1 MSIRIRRSRVKRSEG
16 RNRLNPYA
24 VKLAIRHL
32 LSHPGQTALLMA
44 GVALGVS
51 VFIFMSAL
59 IGGLATLL
67 TLRTVGS
74 IPHIVLEMPDH
85 DPATLLPNSHKQ
97 VVRQKD
103 LSRRDQIAIWQPVI
117 PIIEQTPGVTAV
129 TPQIRGSAFVERGQ
143 TVAPVG
149 VIGVMPGKLSDV
161 ADIAAAIVEGSSN
174 LPADG
179 ILIGSRLARDLG
191 LRVGQVIRLSS
202 DRGRARSF
210 RIGGIF
216 TLGIASADRQAVYMN
231 FTTARALYDLSTGIS
246 RIEIKVEP
254 ATDAADIAE
263 RLRRSTGLK
272 ATAWPE
278 DNAQLFEGLDAQ
290 ARTGTIIKAFS
301 LVTIIVGIA
310 SAMLLSIVRR
320 QSEIGIMRAM
330 GASNGLVVSIF
341 VLEGTLIGF
350 IGAIVGAVAAW
361 FALLPLPPVTGVSS
375 GGLPIDRQQGDF
387 LLAITLTTL
396 AATLASILPARRAA
410 RIDPV
415 EAIGA

>member
-1 MSIRIRRSRVKRSEG
+1 MS
-16 RNRLNPYA
+16 PYA

-74 IPHIVLEMPDH
+74 IPHIVMEMPDR
-85 DPATLLPNSHKQ
+85 DPAILSPDGHAQ
-97 VVRQKD
+97 VVLQKD

-117 PIIEQTPGVTAV
+117 PIIEKTPGISAV
-129 TPQIRGSAFVERGQ
+129 SPQIRGSAFVERGQ

-149 VIGVMPGKLSDV
+149 VIGVMPGKLSE
-161 ADIAAAIVEGSSN
+161 IANIDAAMVDGSSN

-191 LRVGQVIRLSS
+191 LRVGQVVRLSS

-231 FTTARALYDLSTGIS
+231 FTTARALFDLPTGIS
-246 RIEIKVEP
+246 RIEIKVVP

-272 ATAWPE
+272 ATAWTE
-278 DNAQLFEGLDAQ
+278 DNSQLFEGLDAQ
-290 ARTGTIIKAFS
+290 ARTGIIIKAFS

-330 GASNGLVVSIF
+330 GASKGLVISIF
-341 VLEGTLIGF
+341 VLEGTLIGLV
-350 IGAIVGAVAAW
+350 GAIVGAVIAW
-361 FALLPLPPVTGVSS
+361 LALLPLPPVTEVRS
-375 GGLPIDRQQGDF
+375 GGLPIDRAQGDF

-396 AATLASILPARRAA
+396 AAMLASILPARNAA

>member
-1 MSIRIRRSRVKRSEG
+1 M
-16 RNRLNPYA
+16 NRYA

-32 LSHPGQTALLMA
+32 LSHPGQSALLMA

-74 IPHIVLEMPDH
+74 IPHVVLEMPDR
-85 DPATLLPNSHKQ
+85 DPAILSPSARTLSVL
-97 VVRQKD
+97 QKD

-117 PIIEQTPGVTAV
+117 PIIERTPGVIAV
-129 TPQIRGSAFVERGQ
+129 SPQIRGSAFVERGQ
-143 TVAPVG
+143 AIAPVG
-149 VIGVMPGKLSDV
+149 VIGVMPGKLSAI
-161 ADIAAAIVEGSSN
+161 ADIDRAIVGGSSN
-174 LPADG
+174 LPTDG
-179 ILIGSRLARDLG
+179 ILIGSVLARDLG
-191 LRVGQVIRLSS
+191 LRVGQVVLLMS
-202 DRGRARSF
+202 DRGRSRSF

-216 TLGIASADRQAVYMN
+216 TLGIASADRQVVCLN
-231 FTTARALYDLSTGIS
+231 FTTARALFDLTTGIS
-246 RIEIKVEP
+246 RIEIKVAP
-254 ATDAADIAE
+254 ATAAPGIAE

-272 ATAWPE
+272 ATAWTE
-278 DNAQLFEGLDAQ
+278 DNKQLFEGLDAQ

-330 GASNGLVVSIF
+330 GASRGLVISIY
-341 VLEGTLIGF
+341 VLEGTLIGL
-350 IGAIVGAVAAW
+350 VGAVAGALAAW
-361 FALLPLPPVTGVSS
+361 LALLPLPPVSEVSS
-375 GGLPIDRQQGDF
+375 GSLPIDRQQGGF
-387 LLAITLTTL
+387 LLAIALTTI
-396 AATLASILPARRAA
+396 AAMLASILPARRAA
-410 RIDPV
+410 HIDPV

>member
-1 MSIRIRRSRVKRSEG
+1 MS
-16 RNRLNPYA
+16 PYS

-67 TLRTVGS
+67 TQRTVGS
-74 IPHIVLEMPDH
+74 IPHIVLEMPDR
-85 DPATLLPNSHKQ
+85 DPAILSPDGRAQ
-97 VVRQKD
+97 VVLQKD

-117 PIIEQTPGVTAV
+117 PIIEKTPGITAIS
-129 TPQIRGSAFVERGQ
+129 PQIRGSAFVERGQ

-149 VIGVMPGKLSDV
+149 VIGVMPGKLSD
-161 ADIAAAIVEGSSN
+161 IANIDAAMVDGSSN

-179 ILIGSRLARDLG
+179 ILIGSNLARDLG
-191 LRVGQVIRLSS
+191 LRVGQVVRLSS

-231 FTTARALYDLSTGIS
+231 FQAARALFDLSTGIS
-246 RIEIKVEP
+246 RIEIKVVP

-272 ATAWPE
+272 ATAWTE
-278 DNAQLFEGLDAQ
+278 DNSQLFEGLDAQ
-290 ARTGTIIKAFS
+290 ARTGIIIKAFS
-301 LVTIIVGIA
+301 LVTIILGIA

-330 GASNGLVVSIF
+330 GASKRLVISIF
-341 VLEGTLIGF
+341 VLEGTLIGLV
-350 IGAIVGAVAAW
+350 GAIVGALAAW
-361 FALLPLPPVTGVSS
+361 LALLPLPPVTEVRS

-387 LLAITLTTL
+387 LLAVTLTTL
-396 AATLASILPARRAA
+396 SAMLASILPARNAA
-410 RIDPV
+410 QIDPV
-415 EAIGA
+415 EAIGT

>member
-1 MSIRIRRSRVKRSEG
+1 M
-16 RNRLNPYA
+16 NPYA
-24 VKLAIRHL
+24 VKLAMRHL

-74 IPHIVLEMPDH
+74 IPHVVLEMPDR
-85 DPATLLPNSHKQ
+85 DPTTLSMSPGAQ
-97 VVRQKD
+97 VVLQKD
-103 LSRRDQIAIWQPVI
+103 LSRRGQITIWQPII
-117 PIIEQTPGVTAV
+117 PIIEHSSGVIAV
-129 TPQIRGSAFVERGQ
+129 SPQIRGSAFIERGQ
-143 TVAPVG
+143 AVSPVG
-149 VIGVMPGKLSDV
+149 VIGTMPGKLSII
-161 ADIAAAIVEGSSN
+161 ADIGGAIVDGSSN

-179 ILIGSRLARDLG
+179 ILIGSVLARDLG
-191 LRVGQVIRLSS
+191 LRVGQVVQLTS
-202 DRGRARSF
+202 DRGRSRSF

-216 TLGIASADRQAVYMN
+216 SLGIASADRQTIYMN
-231 FTTARALYDLSTGIS
+231 FTTARALFDLPTGIS
-246 RIEIKVEP
+246 RIEIKVQP
-254 ATDAADIAE
+254 ATGAVGIAE
-263 RLRRSTGLK
+263 RLRRSTDLK
-272 ATAWPE
+272 ATAWTE
-278 DNAQLFEGLDAQ
+278 DNQQLFEGLDAQ

-320 QSEIGIMRAM
+320 QAEIGIMRAM
-330 GASNGLVVSIF
+330 GASRGLVISIY
-341 VLEGTLIGF
+341 VLEGTLIGVV
-350 IGAIVGAVAAW
+350 GAITGALVAW
-361 FALLPLPPVTGVSS
+361 LALLPLPPVSAVTS
-375 GGLPIDRQQGDF
+375 GELPIDRQQGDF
-387 LLAITLTTL
+387 LLAIALTTL

>member
-1 MSIRIRRSRVKRSEG
+1 MS
-16 RNRLNPYA
+16 PYA

-44 GVALGVS
+44 GVALGVG

-74 IPHIVLEMPDH
+74 IPHIVLEMPDR
-85 DPATLLPNSHKQ
+85 DPATLSPNAHKQ

-117 PIIEQTPGVTAV
+117 PIIEQTSGVTAV
-129 TPQIRGSAFVERGQ
+129 SPQIRGSAFVERGQ

-149 VIGVMPGKLSDV
+149 VIGVMPGKLSDI
-161 ADIAAAIVEGSSN
+161 ADIEAAIVDGSSD

-179 ILIGSRLARDLG
+179 ILIGSRLARDLA

-254 ATDAADIAE
+254 AIDAAAISE
-263 RLRRSTGLK
+263 RLQRSTGLK
-272 ATAWPE
+272 TTAWTE

-301 LVTIIVGIA
+301 LVIIIVGIA

-330 GASNGLVVSIF
+330 GASNGLVTSIF

-350 IGAIVGAVAAW
+350 IGAIVGAVTAW
-361 FALLPLPPVTGVSS
+361 FALLPLPPVTEVGS

>member
-1 MSIRIRRSRVKRSEG
+1 MS
-16 RNRLNPYA
+16 PYA

-32 LSHPGQTALLMA
+32 LSHAGQTALLMA

-51 VFIFMSAL
+51 IFIFMSAL
-59 IGGLATLL
+59 IGGLANLL

-74 IPHIVLEMPDH
+74 IAHIVLEMPDR
-85 DPATLLPNSHKQ
+85 DPATLSPDGRAQ
-97 VVRQKD
+97 VVLQKD
-103 LSRRDQIAIWQPVI
+103 LSRREQIAIWQPVI
-117 PIIEQTPGVTAV
+117 PIIEQTGGVTAV
-129 TPQIRGSAFVERGQ
+129 SPQIRGSAFVERGQ
-143 TVAPVG
+143 SVAPVG
-149 VIGVMPGKLSDV
+149 VIGVMPGKLSDI
-161 ADIAAAIVEGSSN
+161 ADIEAVITDGSSN

-191 LRVGQVIRLSS
+191 LRVGQVVRLSS

-231 FTTARALYDLSTGIS
+231 FTTARALFDLPTGIS

-254 ATDAADIAE
+254 ATDAAEIAE

-272 ATAWPE
+272 ATSWTE
-278 DNAQLFEGLDAQ
+278 DNSQLFEGLDAQ
-290 ARTGTIIKAFS
+290 ARTGTIIKTFS
-301 LVTIIVGIA
+301 LVTIIIGIS

-330 GASNGLVVSIF
+330 GASKGLVISIF
-341 VLEGTLIGF
+341 VLEGTLIGVV
-350 IGAIVGAVAAW
+350 GAIVGAVIAW
-361 FALLPLPPVTGVSS
+361 LALLPLPPVNEVQS
-375 GGLPIDRQQGDF
+375 GGLPIDRYQGDY
-387 LLAITLTTL
+387 LLAIMLTTL
-396 AATLASILPARRAA
+396 AAMLASILPARRAA
-410 RIDPV
+410 QVDPV

>member
-1 MSIRIRRSRVKRSEG
+1 MS
-16 RNRLNPYA
+16 PYA

-44 GVALGVS
+44 GVALGVG

-74 IPHIVLEMPDH
+74 IPHIVLEMPDR
-85 DPATLLPNSHKQ
+85 DPATLSPNAHKQ

-117 PIIEQTPGVTAV
+117 PIIEQTSGVTAV
-129 TPQIRGSAFVERGQ
+129 SPQIRGSAFVERGQ

-149 VIGVMPGKLSDV
+149 VIGVMPGKLSDI
-161 ADIAAAIVEGSSN
+161 ADIEAAIVDGSSD

-254 ATDAADIAE
+254 AIDAAAISE
-263 RLRRSTGLK
+263 RLQRSTGLK
-272 ATAWPE
+272 TTAWTE

-330 GASNGLVVSIF
+330 GASNGLVISIF

-350 IGAIVGAVAAW
+350 IGAIVGAVTAW
-361 FALLPLPPVTGVSS
+361 FALLPLPPVTEVGS

>member
-1 MSIRIRRSRVKRSEG
+1 MS
-16 RNRLNPYA
+16 PYA

-32 LSHPGQTALLMA
+32 LSHPGQTALLMT

-74 IPHIVLEMPDH
+74 IPHIVLEMPDR
-85 DPATLLPNSHKQ
+85 DPAILSPDGLAQ
-97 VVRQKD
+97 VVLQKD

-117 PIIEQTPGVTAV
+117 PIIEKTPNIIAV
-129 TPQIRGSAFVERGQ
+129 SPQIRGSAFVERGQ

-149 VIGVMPGKLSDV
+149 VIGVMPGKLSEI
-161 ADIAAAIVEGSSN
+161 ADIDAAMVDGSSN

-191 LRVGQVIRLSS
+191 LRIGQVVRLSS

-231 FTTARALYDLSTGIS
+231 FTTARALFDLPTGIS
-246 RIEIKVEP
+246 RIEIKVAP

-272 ATAWPE
+272 ATAWTE
-278 DNAQLFEGLDAQ
+278 DNSQLFEGLDAQ
-290 ARTGTIIKAFS
+290 ARTGIIIKAFS
-301 LVTIIVGIA
+301 LVTIIVGIS

-330 GASNGLVVSIF
+330 GASKGLVISIF
-341 VLEGTLIGF
+341 VLEGTLIGLV
-350 IGAIVGAVAAW
+350 GAIVGAVIAW
-361 FALLPLPPVTGVSS
+361 LALLPLPPVTEVRS
-375 GGLPIDRQQGDF
+375 GGLPIDRAQGDF

-396 AATLASILPARRAA
+396 AAMLASILPARNAA

>member
-1 MSIRIRRSRVKRSEG
+1 M
-16 RNRLNPYA
+16 NPYA
-24 VKLAIRHL
+24 VKLALRHL

-67 TLRTVGS
+67 TMRTVGS
-74 IPHIVLEMPDH
+74 IPHIVLEMPDR
-85 DPATLLPNSHKQ
+85 DPATLSSIPGAQ
-97 VVRQKD
+97 VVLQKD
-103 LSRRDQIAIWQPVI
+103 LSRRDQITIWQPMI
-117 PIIEQTPGVTAV
+117 PIIETTGGVIAV
-129 TPQIRGSAFVERGQ
+129 SPQIRGSAFVERGQ
-143 TVAPVG
+143 AVSPVG
-149 VIGVMPGKLSDV
+149 VIGLMPGKLSDI
-161 ADIAAAIVEGSSN
+161 ADIEAAIVDGSSS

-179 ILIGSRLARDLG
+179 ILIGSVLARDLG
-191 LRVGQVIRLSS
+191 LRVGQVVQLTS
-202 DRGRARSF
+202 DRGRSRSF

-216 TLGIASADRQAVYMN
+216 TLGIASADRQAIYMN
-231 FTTARALYDLSTGIS
+231 FTTARALFDLSTGIS
-246 RIEIKVEP
+246 RVEIKVQP
-254 ATDAADIAE
+254 ATDAAAIAE

-272 ATAWPE
+272 ATAWTE
-278 DNAQLFEGLDAQ
+278 DNQQLFEGLDAQ

-320 QSEIGIMRAM
+320 QAEIGIMRAM
-330 GASNGLVVSIF
+330 GASRGLVISIY
-341 VLEGTLIGF
+341 VLEGTLIGLV
-350 IGAIVGAVAAW
+350 GAITGALAAW
-361 FALLPLPPVTGVSS
+361 LVLLPMPPVNEVKS
-375 GGLPIDRQQGDF
+375 GGLSIDRQQGDF
-387 LLAITLTTL
+387 LLAIALTTL

>member
-1 MSIRIRRSRVKRSEG
+1 MPIRIQRSRAKRSG
-16 RNRLNPYA
+16 PSPDLNRYA
-24 VKLAIRHL
+24 IKLAVRHL
-32 LSHPGQTALLMA
+32 WSHPGQTALLMA
-44 GVALGVS
+44 GVSLGVS

-74 IPHIVLEMPDH
+74 IPHIVLEMPNR
-85 DPATLLPNSHKQ
+85 DPATLSANRQAQ
-97 VVRQKD
+97 VVLQKD

-117 PIIEQTPGVTAV
+117 PIIERTSGIKAV
-129 TPQIRGSAFVERGQ
+129 SPQIRGAAFVERGQ
-143 TVAPVG
+143 TVAPVS
-149 VIGVMPGKLSDV
+149 VIGIMPGKLSDI
-161 ADIAAAIVEGSSN
+161 ADIEGALVDGSAN

-179 ILIGSRLARDLG
+179 ILIGSVLARDLG
-191 LRVGQVIRLSS
+191 LRVGQVVRLDS

-216 TLGIASADRQAVYMN
+216 SLGIAGADRQAVYMN
-231 FTTARALYDLSTGIS
+231 FTTARALFDLTTGIS

-254 ATDAADIAE
+254 ATNAPGIAA

-272 ATAWPE
+272 ATAWTD
-278 DNAQLFEGLDAQ
+278 DNKQLFEGLDAQ
-290 ARTGTIIKAFS
+290 ARTGTIIKVFS

-330 GASNGLVVSIF
+330 GASKGLVISIY
-341 VLEGTLIGF
+341 VLEGTLIGLV
-350 IGAIVGAVAAW
+350 GAIAGAFAAW
-361 FALLPLPPVTGVSS
+361 LALLPLPPVNAVRS

-387 LLAITLTTL
+387 LLAIALTTL
-396 AATLASILPARRAA
+396 AAMLASILPARRAA
-410 RIDPV
+410 NIDPV

>member
-1 MSIRIRRSRVKRSEG
+1 MS
-16 RNRLNPYA
+16 PYA

-74 IPHIVLEMPDH
+74 IPHIVMEMPDR
-85 DPATLLPNSHKQ
+85 DPAILSPDGHAQ
-97 VVRQKD
+97 VVLQKD

-117 PIIEQTPGVTAV
+117 PIIEKTPGISAV
-129 TPQIRGSAFVERGQ
+129 SPQIRGSAFIERGQ

-149 VIGVMPGKLSDV
+149 VIGVMPGKLSE
-161 ADIAAAIVEGSSN
+161 IANIDAAMVDGSSN

-191 LRVGQVIRLSS
+191 LRVGQVVRLSS

-210 RIGGIF
+210 RIGGVF

-231 FTTARALYDLSTGIS
+231 FTTARALFDLSTGIS
-246 RIEIKVEP
+246 RIEIRVVP
-254 ATDAADIAE
+254 ATDAAAIAE

-272 ATAWPE
+272 ATSWTE
-278 DNAQLFEGLDAQ
+278 DNSQLFEGLDAQ
-290 ARTGTIIKAFS
+290 ARTGIIIKAFS

-330 GASNGLVVSIF
+330 GASKGLVISIF
-341 VLEGTLIGF
+341 VLEGTLIGLV
-350 IGAIVGAVAAW
+350 GAIVGAVIAW
-361 FALLPLPPVTGVSS
+361 LALLPLPPVTEVRS
-375 GGLPIDRQQGDF
+375 GGLPIDRAHGDF

-396 AATLASILPARRAA
+396 AAMLASILPARNAA

>member
-1 MSIRIRRSRVKRSEG
+1 MT
-16 RNRLNPYA
+16 PYA
-24 VKLAIRHL
+24 VKLALRHL

-74 IPHIVLEMPDH
+74 IPHIVLEMPDR
-85 DPATLLPNSHKQ
+85 DPATLTAAPGAQ
-97 VVRQKD
+97 VVLQKD
-103 LSRRDQIAIWQPVI
+103 LSRREQISIWQPVI
-117 PIIEQTPGVTAV
+117 PIIEQTSGVTALS
-129 TPQIRGSAFVERGQ
+129 PQIRGSAFVERGQ
-143 TVAPVG
+143 AVAPVG
-149 VIGVMPGKLSDV
+149 VIGTMPGKLSEI
-161 ADIAAAIVEGSSN
+161 ADIGAAIVEGSGD
-174 LPADG
+174 LPPDG
-179 ILIGSRLARDLG
+179 ILIGSVLARDLG
-191 LRVGQVIRLSS
+191 LRVGQVVQLTS
-202 DRGRARSF
+202 DRGRSRSF

-231 FTTARALYDLSTGIS
+231 FTTARALFDLSTGIS
-246 RIEIKVEP
+246 RIEIKVSP
-254 ATDAADIAE
+254 ATDAAGIAE

-272 ATAWPE
+272 ATAWTE
-278 DNAQLFEGLDAQ
+278 DNQQLFEGLDAQ

-301 LVTIIVGIA
+301 LVTIVVGIA

-320 QSEIGIMRAM
+320 QAEIGIMRAM
-330 GASNGLVVSIF
+330 GASRGLVVSIY
-341 VLEGTLIGF
+341 VLEGTLIGL
-350 IGAIVGAVAAW
+350 IGALVGALAAW
-361 FALLPLPPVTGVSS
+361 LALLPLPPVSAVTS

-387 LLAITLTTL
+387 VLAIVLTTL